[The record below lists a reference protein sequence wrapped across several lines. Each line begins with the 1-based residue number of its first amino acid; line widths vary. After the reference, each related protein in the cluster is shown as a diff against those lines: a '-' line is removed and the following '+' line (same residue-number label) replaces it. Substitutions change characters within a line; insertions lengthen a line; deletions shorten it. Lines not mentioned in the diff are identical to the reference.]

1 MQALENPSSPSGSES
16 DLDVRRGC
24 LTQEKAKIEKLENDV
39 AQFRRDLKPALEQ
52 VREAEANVIG
62 RREYIKHKK
71 ALNNCFKRAMKSPD
85 DVPRVKW
92 GRMDEWRR
100 EAVLKLVTLKT
111 TPSRSPSAIRE
122 TENVPNIL
130 DHIAENR
137 LNVIPFRLENVEE
150 VPLQLQIF
158 TRRGNNL

>member
-1 MQALENPSSPSGSES
+1 M
-16 DLDVRRGC
+16 
-24 LTQEKAKIEKLENDV
+24 

-92 GRMDEWRR
+92 GRMDGKFF
-100 EAVLKLVTLKT
+100 L
-111 TPSRSPSAIRE
+111 
-122 TENVPNIL
+122 
-130 DHIAENR
+130 
-137 LNVIPFRLENVEE
+137 
-150 VPLQLQIF
+150 
-158 TRRGNNL
+158 